1 MAPEAQQHP
10 AVASTTRAPQG
21 TTLAELVDAYM
32 SAYTGRDRSRIP
44 HLARWLELLG
54 AERPF
59 AEISDDDV
67 FHAMEVLRREPARLF
82 HGRDAHGAPLPA
94 AKAGRRSEATVN
106 RYHASLSAVFTWAVK
121 KRRAPRG
128 WENPCRKVERAPEA
142 PGIVRFLADDE
153 LERLLASAKASS
165 WPRLYL
171 LILMAITTGA
181 RRGELLGLTWG
192 DVDLE
197 RAVAHI
203 RRTKNG
209 QARALPLV
217 PAVLEELRRFAG
229 AVPQACV
236 FPSRGELDKPRA
248 FESAWRAALDRARV
262 RRFRFHDLR
271 HTCASYLAQNGASL
285 LEISDTLGHRQLA
298 MTKRYS
304 HLTVDSKAKLVNR
317 VLGGIR

>member
-1 MAPEAQQHP
+1 MALEQQHP
-10 AVASTTRAPQG
+10 AGAASTARPLQDA
-21 TTLAELVDAYM
+21 TLAELVDAYM
-32 SAYTGRDRSRIP
+32 AEYRGRDRSRVP
-44 HLARWLELLG
+44 QLARWCALLG
-54 AERPF
+54 DRPF
-59 AEISDDDV
+59 AGISDDDV
-67 FHAMEVLRREPARLF
+67 FHAMEALRREPVRIY
-82 HGRDAHGAPLPA
+82 HGRGEDGERIFQ
-94 AKAGRRSEATVN
+94 AKPGQRSEATVN
-106 RYHASLSAVFTWAVK
+106 RYHAALSAVFSWAIK
-121 KRRAPRG
+121 KRRAPRA
-128 WENPCRKVERAPEA
+128 WENPCRRVERAPEA

-171 LILMAITTGA
+171 LVLMAITTGA
-181 RRGELLGLTWG
+181 RRGELLGLTWA

-197 RAVAHI
+197 RAIAHV

-217 PAVLEELRRFAG
+217 PAVLEELRRFAT
-229 AVPQACV
+229 AMPQACV
-236 FPSRGELDKPRA
+236 FPSRGELSKPRV
-248 FESAWRAALDRARV
+248 FDSAWAAALDRARV

-285 LEISDTLGHRQLA
+285 LEIADTLGHRQLA

-317 VLGGIR
+317 VLGGIK